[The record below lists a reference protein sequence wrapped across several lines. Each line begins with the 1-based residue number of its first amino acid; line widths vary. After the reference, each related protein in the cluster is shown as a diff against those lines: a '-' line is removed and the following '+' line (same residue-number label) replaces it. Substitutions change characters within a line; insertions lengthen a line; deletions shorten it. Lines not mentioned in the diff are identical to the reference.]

1 MSAAVESQG
10 VSARRI
16 RASRPEDAPEIVAL
30 LTDAGLRPNVEP
42 QHLYWKYWQDRED
55 WSGARSYV
63 LADGKRVLAHGA
75 LVPANCCC
83 EAGHLKIVHMIDWAA
98 RRGEPGAGVTLMKYV
113 GSLVDGL
120 LGIGGSAAT
129 LKIMP
134 LIGYR
139 ARGFVTGYVRSL
151 HPLRLLSGVSEP
163 DWKVVPR
170 VARSALWRL
179 TAPRPVGGE
188 WQANQ
193 VAVGDV
199 GQLESVLPDR
209 GRDFAV
215 LERTVGLLRHALA
228 CPIVPMTLHAL
239 KRSGYLKGYFLLAYA
254 PGQARL
260 VDSWV
265 ASQEPEDWRA
275 LIQCAVME
283 ASRNR
288 EVAELVTWANDPL
301 FAQSLTK
308 CGFRARLTIPV
319 YLRATAAG
327 VAPGMLRLQMLDN
340 DAAYLHTGHFEHWA

>member
-1 MSAAVESQG
+1 VSAAADSQG
-10 VSARRI
+10 VGARRI

-30 LTDAGLRPNVEP
+30 MTAAGLRPNVEP
-42 QHLYWKYWQDRED
+42 QHLYWKYWQERED

-63 LADGKRVLAHGA
+63 LADGDRVLAHGA
-75 LVPANCCC
+75 LVPAHCSC
-83 EAGHLKIVHMIDWAA
+83 EAGRLKIVHMIDWAA
-98 RRGEPGAGVTLMKYV
+98 RRSEPGAGVTLMKYI

-139 ARGFVTGYVRSL
+139 ARGLVTGYVRPL
-151 HPLRLLSGVSEP
+151 HPLQLLSGVAEP
-163 DWKVVPR
+163 NWKVLPR
-170 VARSALWRL
+170 VARSALWCL
-179 TAPRPVGGE
+179 TTPRPVDGE
-188 WQANQ
+188 WRANR

-199 GQLESVLPDR
+199 GQLASVLP
-209 GRDFAV
+209 GREREFAV
-215 LERTVGLLRHALA
+215 LERTEGLLRYALA

-239 KRSGYLKGYFLLAYA
+239 KRSGLLKGYFLLAYA

-265 ASQEPEDWRA
+265 ASEEPEDWRA

-301 FAQSLTK
+301 FAQSLIE
-308 CGFRARLTIPV
+308 CGFRARLTVPV

-327 VAPGMLRLQMLDN
+327 IAPGMLRLQMLDS
-340 DAAYLHTGHFEHWA
+340 DAAYLHAGRFEHWA